1 MHQVAFADL
10 GCPVEADIL
19 GGRAVARV
27 RSLMTKLTPTEFML
41 VRFADV
47 RAERDR
53 ARDVAAS
60 LEQALAE
67 AYEVIDNVRAETDNL
82 MRESDEPGE
91 VKSARDAA
99 TLIAHHLPKCDPP
112 EARA

>member
-1 MHQVAFADL
+1 
-10 GCPVEADIL
+10 
-19 GGRAVARV
+19 
-27 RSLMTKLTPTEFML
+27 MTKLTPTEFML

-47 RAERDR
+47 RAERER
-53 ARDVAAS
+53 ARDVAAR

-82 MRESDEPGE
+82 MRESDPGE
-91 VKSARDAA
+91 AKSARDAA

>member
-1 MHQVAFADL
+1 
-10 GCPVEADIL
+10 
-19 GGRAVARV
+19 
-27 RSLMTKLTPTEFML
+27 MTKLTPTEFML

-82 MRESDEPGE
+82 MRESDPGE
-91 VKSARDAA
+91 VQSARDAA